1 MSATVMSGQ
10 MSISAAERLPVIMT
24 EVKKWEVLEREY
36 LYRRPWLTVRRDR
49 VRLPT
54 GAVNDEYYVL
64 EYPTW
69 VNVIAIDREGRFVM
83 VEQYRHGLQEV
94 FTELVAGVA
103 EEGEAPLEA
112 ARRELLEETGYA
124 GGTWRL
130 STVLSAN
137 PGSQNNLSYSF
148 IATGVERVAEQH
160 LDETEDVAVRLLS
173 RDEVLQLLR
182 SDTLKQALMA
192 APLWKYFAE
201 NL

>member
-1 MSATVMSGQ
+1 
-10 MSISAAERLPVIMT
+10 MT
-24 EVKKWEVLEREY
+24 EVKKWEVLGREY

-112 ARRELLEETGYA
+112 AQRELLEETGYA

-130 STVLSAN
+130 NTALSAN

>member
-1 MSATVMSGQ
+1 MEEKKM
-10 MSISAAERLPVIMT
+10 
-24 EVKKWEVLEREY
+24 KKWEVLGREY

>member
-1 MSATVMSGQ
+1 MEEKKM
-10 MSISAAERLPVIMT
+10 E
-24 EVKKWEVLEREY
+24 KWEVLGREY

-112 ARRELLEETGYA
+112 AQRELLEETGYA

-130 STVLSAN
+130 NTVLSAN

>member
-1 MSATVMSGQ
+1 MEEKKM
-10 MSISAAERLPVIMT
+10 E
-24 EVKKWEVLEREY
+24 KWEVLGREY

-112 ARRELLEETGYA
+112 AQRELLEETGYA

-130 STVLSAN
+130 NTVLSAN

-182 SDTLKQALMA
+182 SDTLKQALIA

>member
-1 MSATVMSGQ
+1 M
-10 MSISAAERLPVIMT
+10 E
-24 EVKKWEVLEREY
+24 EKKMEKWKVLGREY

-54 GAVNDEYYVL
+54 GAVNNEYYVL

-112 ARRELLEETGYA
+112 AQRELLEETGYA

-130 STVLSAN
+130 NTVLSAN

>member
-1 MSATVMSGQ
+1 
-10 MSISAAERLPVIMT
+10 MT
-24 EVKKWEVLEREY
+24 EVKKWEVLGREY

-49 VRLPT
+49 VLLPT

-112 ARRELLEETGYA
+112 AQRELLEETGYA

-130 STVLSAN
+130 NTVLSAN

-160 LDETEDVAVRLLS
+160 LDEMEDVAVQLLS

>member
-1 MSATVMSGQ
+1 MEEKKM
-10 MSISAAERLPVIMT
+10 E
-24 EVKKWEVLEREY
+24 KWEVLGREY

-112 ARRELLEETGYA
+112 AQRELLEETGYA

-137 PGSQNNLSYSF
+137 PGSHNNLSYSF